1 MVGALVVL
9 ALASAVNHLV
19 GQPVYVLLLGLL
31 FGYAASSLT
40 TVLMASSPAQGLQRY
55 VVWSFGS
62 FAVPPGPLPGTILL
76 LAVVTVVGLSVGG
89 PRLDALLLG
98 RDYAESSG
106 IHARRTQG
114 LLILVAGI
122 LTGLVTAVAG
132 PISFLGVAAPH
143 VARGWVRSSRHRVL
157 VPATAV
163 LGATIALVADL
174 VARLPGS
181 SRVLPLNAVL
191 ALVGVPVVVVVLVRG
206 HRSAGAGL
214 GL

>member
-1 MVGALVVL
+1 MVGALAVL

-19 GQPVYVLLLGLL
+19 GRPVYVLLLGLL

-62 FAVPPGPLPGTILL
+62 FAVPPGPLPVTLLL
-76 LAVVTVVGLSVGG
+76 LAVAAAVGLSVSG

-114 LLILVAGI
+114 LLILVAGV

-157 VPATAV
+157 APATAV
-163 LGATIALVADL
+163 LGATLALVADL

-181 SRVLPLNAVL
+181 PRVLPLNAVL
-191 ALVGVPVVVVVLVRG
+191 ALVGVPVVVAVLLRG
-206 HRSAGAGL
+206 HRGAGEEL